1 MIFSADGGQNFFS
14 TQFVT
19 TEGGGLQVSVYALI
33 MVAVALPLTALVYLV
48 WRRWL
53 RHEHSRFH
61 PTFSSGERLAMYR
74 TDTMDT
80 KEGIELDDL
89 SRMV

>member
-1 MIFSADGGQNFFS
+1 MTLSADGGQNFFS

-33 MVAVALPLTALVYLV
+33 MAAVAVPLTALVYLV
-48 WRRWL
+48 WRCWL
-53 RHEHSRFH
+53 RHEYSRFH
-61 PTFSSGERLAMYR
+61 PTFSSGGRLAMNR
-74 TDTMDT
+74 AGTMDT
-80 KEGIELDDL
+80 KEAIELDDL